1 MASNQRDIEMDFPSM
16 SSISDTPIKAHAR
29 LLATIGNELD
39 FALIAVS
46 LCASISSA
54 RAFLRPLACG
64 TEASRYFPAEPR
76 VSSIAAIKL
85 SKPGLSETHLSLIA
99 DFYDLVDA
107 AKALTLR
114 IEHYD
119 GRTVAAHGKGA
130 KPLIDDDWVTV
141 SGLWRR
147 SAAVG
152 YAAADAVHRL
162 AGKSPA
168 GASAAS
174 DSGLEL
180 LINRVVAG
188 ASPCVTPAGDLVYP
202 SWADRRNHTRRQLN
216 LAATL
221 HVLSDTL
228 RPPSAAIITDISQ
241 SGLGLIVP
249 GIDTGRA
256 RQPGTRVAVVTNSGR
271 RLAGVV
277 VWASAERLGI
287 RLIEPL
293 FDSDVLLTSSV
304 APSNVSRR

>member
-1 MASNQRDIEMDFPSM
+1 M
-16 SSISDTPIKAHAR
+16 SSTSDTLEKARAR

-64 TEASRYFPAEPR
+64 TGASRYFPAEPR

-85 SKPGLSETHLSLIA
+85 SKPGLSETHLTLIA

-107 AKALTLR
+107 AKTLTLQ
-114 IEHYD
+114 IEDHD
-119 GRTVAAHGKGA
+119 GPVVAAHRKGA
-130 KPLIDDDWVTV
+130 KTAINNDWVTV

-152 YAAADAVHRL
+152 YAAADAAHRL
-162 AGKSPA
+162 THKSPG
-168 GASAAS
+168 GASGPS
-174 DSGLEL
+174 CSGLEL

-188 ASPCVTPAGDLVYP
+188 DSPCITPVGEIVYP

-216 LAATL
+216 LPATL

-228 RPPSAAIITDISQ
+228 RPPSAAIISDISQ

-249 GIDTGRA
+249 GIDTGRG

-293 FDSDVLLTSSV
+293 FDSDMLLTSSAV
-304 APSNVSRR
+304 PVSVSRC